1 MILAFF
7 NAQGLRYVIYFSFF
21 RKTILLASSY
31 MQERF
36 HTASGGMALTHKL
49 NRYKHGGNSMGSIN
63 RVFLMGNLT
72 RNPELRKTTSGLTV
86 SDLGLA
92 VSEKYKN
99 KAGEIIE
106 TVCFADVVVWGRQ
119 AETCGQYLTKG
130 APVMVEGRLQLDQ
143 WQTDKGEKRSRLRV
157 RADRVQF
164 LGRAKNADGAGEA
177 APKSVAV
184 AVEEAETGGTEAMPF

>member
-1 MILAFF
+1 
-7 NAQGLRYVIYFSFF
+7 
-21 RKTILLASSY
+21 
-31 MQERF
+31 
-36 HTASGGMALTHKL
+36 
-49 NRYKHGGNSMGSIN
+49 MGAMN

-72 RNPELRKTTSGLTV
+72 RDPELRTTPSGIAV

-99 KAGEIIE
+99 KAGEMVE
-106 TVCFADVVVWGRQ
+106 TVCFADIVVWGRQ
-119 AETCGQYLTKG
+119 AEACRQYLGKG

-164 LGRAKNADGAGEA
+164 LGRSKQHEEASPSSPVPAGVVADGGDSADESSGGKPA
-177 APKSVAV
+177 N
-184 AVEEAETGGTEAMPF
+184 VEEMPF